1 MHQEEIELEILKS
14 LGKVTSQRTIADEI
28 GYSAGKVNYVLKKLV
43 EKGLVKVD
51 RFVNSKSKVQ
61 YKYLLTPEG
70 IKEKIAI
77 AEKFIQIKKEEY
89 DKLQFIEYMKGV
101 FIFQGLG
108 NIPNNPLLDDLIE
121 LYNTIYAPYGHMI
134 MTIPINN
141 VVEEKP

>member
-1 MHQEEIELEILKS
+1 MTQEEIELEVLRT
-14 LGKVTSQRTIADEI
+14 LGKVTNQRTIGKEI

-89 DKLQFIEYMKGV
+89 DKLQ
-101 FIFQGLG
+101 QD
-108 NIPNNPLLDDLIE
+108 LDNYKE
-121 LYNTIYAPYGHMI
+121 QYNSNLYG
-134 MTIPINN
+134 
-141 VVEEKP
+141 KCS